1 MSFRILTYNPPMPK
15 AMRPNSSTVRLQKV
29 MAAAG
34 IGSRRACEALI
45 EEGRVGVN
53 GRIVR
58 KLPVMVTP
66 GEDKVTVDGEALE
79 RYMPKAMRQV
89 FAETRDPRRRPLVYV
104 MFYKPGATLTT
115 MSDPDQRRT
124 VADLVQ
130 HPSGIRLYPVGRLDY
145 DTLGLLVMTNDG
157 ELANRLTHPRY
168 EVHKTYRAVVKGAM
182 TDQQIEKLRVGTYLT
197 DRKEGKTV
205 GASRTRGVDLT
216 VVRTEPHR
224 TVIDITLKEGRN
236 RQVRRM
242 LADSGCPVKKLVRIA
257 MGPLMLK
264 GLKAGQWRD
273 LTEREVHDLH
283 QAAQG
288 KGPRAPEE
296 RDLVRSHAMQLGKN
310 RERSRNR
317 TMDGDGE
324 EEVSFTRVDRV
335 TPPEGP
341 ARPAVAPVR
350 RASESPR
357 GRSPFIPKK
366 ADFSRGS
373 KPVSPARSKPGPKP
387 TEKSSVPKPARS
399 RPEQAVKPRRAGFPL
414 AEPPPRL
421 RT

>member
-1 MSFRILTYNPPMPK
+1 MPK
-15 AMRPNSSTVRLQKV
+15 SVRTNSAGVRLQKV

-53 GRIVR
+53 GRIV
-58 KLPVMVTP
+58 KTLPVMVTP
-66 GEDKVTVDGEALE
+66 GEDKVTVDNEPLE

-89 FAETRDPRRRPLVYV
+89 YAETRDPSRRPLVYV

-130 HPSGIRLYPVGRLDY
+130 HPTGIRLYPVGRLDY
-145 DTLGLLVMTNDG
+145 DTLGLLLLTNDG

-168 EVHKTYRAVVKGAM
+168 EVHKTYRAVVKGALN
-182 TDQQIEKLRVGTYLT
+182 DKQIEKLRAGTYLT

-216 VVRTEPHR
+216 IVRTEPHR
-224 TVIDITLKEGRN
+224 TVIDITLREGRN

-242 LADSGCPVKKLVRIA
+242 LADAGCPVRKLVRIA

-264 GLKAGQWRD
+264 GIKAGQWRD
-273 LTEREVHDLH
+273 LTPREVHDLH
-283 QAAQG
+283 AAAQG

-296 RDLVRSHAMQLGKN
+296 RDLIRSHALELGRN
-310 RERSRNR
+310 RERSGGRNR
-317 TMDGDGE
+317 TSEPEIED
-324 EEVSFTRVDRV
+324 SFTRVDRR
-335 TPPEGP
+335 T
-341 ARPAVAPVR
+341 RPAAVPTR
-350 RASESPR
+350 TRPDETPR
-357 GRSPFIPKK
+357 GRPPFGQKDPGQRPRPGPP
-366 ADFSRGS
+366 SRQKPEPQKFAPPSRAPHGKGPPS
-373 KPVSPARSKPGPKP
+373 KPPAKPDRGRTHEPAKPK
-387 TEKSSVPKPARS
+387 
-399 RPEQAVKPRRAGFPL
+399 RAGFPL